1 MRVSFIDKLKG
12 LAIIFVVMG
21 HVTEY
26 GLGVKSSPFNLFYHS
41 FHMPLFMFLSGLFAY
56 KSFRSWNL
64 QETLVFL
71 RKKALRILLP
81 FVVVGGGYVLLI
93 LKNSVAE
100 VVDYVRLCGVYWFF
114 PALFYCMF
122 TGLLMGILSFKLGS
136 NKSQGVKVI
145 IDFIM
150 CCLVVSSIYML
161 DRVCGLRNI
170 IPYFGDYTAMFPFF
184 YMGVLCSRH
193 KLVKSVVFQSELM
206 YTFAVILYLCAMLW
220 LGGDRKFSGCFIFI
234 RGIQF
239 GNICVPLVFP
249 SCFAVIF
256 ARFNCFASSSGH
268 IKFKSY
274 FIICHVFSS
283 CSSDNWNM
291 HYSNYMYTKKS
302 LLEYVCIRIQI

>member
-1 MRVSFIDKLKG
+1 M
-12 LAIIFVVMG
+12 
-21 HVTEY
+21 
-26 GLGVKSSPFNLFYHS
+26 
-41 FHMPLFMFLSGLFAY
+41 
-56 KSFRSWNL
+56 
-64 QETLVFL
+64 
-71 RKKALRILLP
+71 
-81 FVVVGGGYVLLI
+81 LLI

-220 LGGDRKFSGCFIFI
+220 LGGDRKFSGCFAIIILLQLFI
-234 RGIQF
+234 KHEKSIPSILSSLGAYSLEIYAFHWFFLPVLPSFSQELIVLPQAAGISNSNLILLF
-239 GNICVPLVFP
+239 VMSFL
-249 SCFAVIF
+249 FAVP
-256 ARFNCFASSSGH
+256 
-268 IKFKSY
+268 
-274 FIICHVFSS
+274 IIGICIIV
-283 CSSDNWNM
+283 
-291 HYSNYMYTKKS
+291 TI
-302 LLEYVCIRIQI
+302 CIRKSRYLNMFVFGSKSEKIKY